1 MKYRMTESKLHD
13 IIKESIANVLNE
25 GVGGNDPITKWVYW
39 CYNYHDPREWMQI
52 FDDPK
57 HMMSKFM
64 GIYKSYG
71 SDAVMNR
78 FFVELSVGNQRRL
91 IDYVMNNYNG

>member
-1 MKYRMTESKLHD
+1 MKCTITESTLRD
-13 IIKESIANVLNE
+13 IISETVLDTLNE
-25 GVGGNDPITKWVYW
+25 GLSNDNPIRKWVYW
-39 CYNYHDPREWMQI
+39 CFNYHNPKDWMKI

-64 GIYKSYG
+64 GLYNRYG

-78 FFVELSVGNQRRL
+78 FFVELSGSNQDRL